1 VIDWHR
7 TGINQPIPVDVACSL
22 IREIYDDPAEL
33 SDIDAAVRWAAE
45 AEIGA
50 NRKTRQCLLS
60 LDNTTQTLTGHDY
73 VIDHQQR
80 HPDATVPN
88 AVWQTALNRAPY
100 DSLWPLATAAHD
112 AHEYQVV
119 LKACGPLAAAGHSDA
134 MFNIDVLLSLGVRL
148 EESDPD
154 ARRLYEQAAAAGNS
168 SAMYNLGLLL
178 EGSAPD
184 AARRWFE
191 RAAAGYNSHAMYKL
205 GLLLEDSD
213 PDAAHRWYERAAA
226 AGDNDAR
233 LLLDRQ
239 RPDPARG

>member
-1 VIDWHR
+1 
-7 TGINQPIPVDVACSL
+7 
-22 IREIYDDPAEL
+22 
-33 SDIDAAVRWAAE
+33 
-45 AEIGA
+45 
-50 NRKTRQCLLS
+50 
-60 LDNTTQTLTGHDY
+60 
-73 VIDHQQR
+73 
-80 HPDATVPN
+80 
-88 AVWQTALNRAPY
+88 
-100 DSLWPLATAAHD
+100 
-112 AHEYQVV
+112 
-119 LKACGPLAAAGHSDA
+119 